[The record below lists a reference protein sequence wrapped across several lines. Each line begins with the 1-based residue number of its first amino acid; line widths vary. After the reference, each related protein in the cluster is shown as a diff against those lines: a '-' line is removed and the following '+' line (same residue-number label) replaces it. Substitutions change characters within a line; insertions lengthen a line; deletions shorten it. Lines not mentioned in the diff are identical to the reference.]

1 MEALSMSNYR
11 MIGKISGVEIA
22 MSKTAVVVL
31 SDPEAATDEALGRLF
46 NALILTQELKQLD
59 QEVELVF
66 QAAGTRWPA
75 RIVQPD
81 HPAQALYLA
90 VQDKVAGVSCG
101 CATVFG
107 AADAAT
113 AAGFRLVKDG
123 DIPGTGG
130 VLDLSRYVREGFGV
144 VTF

>member
-1 MEALSMSNYR
+1 LENE
-11 MIGKISGVEIA
+11 V
-22 MSKTAVVVL
+22 SKTAVVVM
-31 SDPEAATDEALGRLF
+31 SDPEALTDEALGRLF
-46 NALILTQELKQLD
+46 NALFLTLELKQAD
-59 QEVELVF
+59 REVELVF

-81 HPAQALYLA
+81 HPAHALYLA
-90 VQDKVAGVSCG
+90 VQDRVAGVSCG

-113 AAGFRLVKDG
+113 AAGFALVKDG
-123 DIPGTGG
+123 DVPGTGG
-130 VLDLSRYVREGFGV
+130 VLDLSRYVREGYGI

>member
-1 MEALSMSNYR
+1 MES
-11 MIGKISGVEIA
+11 E
-22 MSKTAVVVL
+22 MSKTAVVVM
-31 SDPEAATDEALGRLF
+31 SDPESSTEEALGRLF
-46 NALILTQELKQLD
+46 NALFLTLELKQAER
-59 QEVELVF
+59 QVELVF

-81 HPAQALYLA
+81 HPAHALYLA

-113 AAGFRLVKDG
+113 AAGFTLVRDG

-130 VLDLSRYVREGFGV
+130 VLDLSRYVREGFGI

>member
-1 MEALSMSNYR
+1 
-11 MIGKISGVEIA
+11 MIGKKESESE
-22 MSKTAVVVL
+22 MSKTAVVVM
-31 SDPEAATDEALGRLF
+31 SDPNTESEEALGRLF
-46 NALILTQELKQLD
+46 NALFLTLELKQAD

-81 HPAQALYLA
+81 HPAHALYLA
-90 VQDKVAGVSCG
+90 VQDRVAGVSCG

-107 AADAAT
+107 AAEAAT
-113 AAGFRLVKDG
+113 AAGFTLVKDG

-130 VLDLSRYVREGFGV
+130 VLDLSRYVRDGYGI